1 MNWSQF
7 VLFARNVDS
16 PQMFARCFNLMAFV
30 MESHLTCSFAGHPRQ
45 PGCLWHWA
53 LRCWRGASSAL
64 LARKTNRSRDW
75 RELEDSNVVLIDKLT
90 LAASFTSV
98 RKHTE
103 TINASTGTPAPPSL
117 PALQSIIPT
126 QIRQWQEYR
135 QIEVQSKRE
144 GTHHQS
150 LPEQKCLQ
158 LLVAIIAVI
167 EDQTLDQ
174 LDFVVHFHN
183 RDRDR

>member
-16 PQMFARCFNLMAFV
+16 PHMFARCCNLMAFV

-90 LAASFTSV
+90 LAASPV
-98 RKHTE
+98 YENIPKL
-103 TINASTGTPAPPSL
+103 STPPPVLQLLLLFLPYSESEIDKAPR
-117 PALQSIIPT
+117 I
-126 QIRQWQEYR
+126 
-135 QIEVQSKRE
+135 RE

-150 LPEQKCLQ
+150 LPDKIGCDCGSHWRPNLGP
-158 LLVAIIAVI
+158 AW
-167 EDQTLDQ
+167 
-174 LDFVVHFHN
+174 FCGSFS
-183 RDRDR
+183 